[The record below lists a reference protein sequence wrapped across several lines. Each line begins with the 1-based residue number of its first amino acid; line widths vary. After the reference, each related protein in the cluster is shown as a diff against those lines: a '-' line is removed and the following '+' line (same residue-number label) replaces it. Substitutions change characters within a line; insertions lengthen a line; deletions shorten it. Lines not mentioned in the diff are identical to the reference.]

1 MNIRIAIALKLVR
14 VMMITGSCRSN
25 LLGLGMKLSVTTILM
40 FGLVLTAT
48 GGLLSGSAQNV
59 QTQNQDLQEN
69 TIFGQSDPDCKY
81 PPCDWSRLKDPEF
94 FLIQSIQVFHSGK
107 LQVPTQWRVKPQL
120 FVYTQGKGLTK
131 NRILGT
137 GNSLIS
143 RIFFAGSREWNES
156 STEFSCGICA
166 KRSNI
171 PENELDRERIF

>member
-81 PPCDWSRLKDPEF
+81 PPCD
-94 FLIQSIQVFHSGK
+94 
-107 LQVPTQWRVKPQL
+107 
-120 FVYTQGKGLTK
+120 
-131 NRILGT
+131 
-137 GNSLIS
+137 
-143 RIFFAGSREWNES
+143 
-156 STEFSCGICA
+156 
-166 KRSNI
+166 
-171 PENELDRERIF
+171 